1 MATFERWVKQEMS
14 TAPLNVP
21 ELTEYIIALCD
32 ESDITPEGLGERVT
46 STLEASS
53 EAGQTAVQAF
63 VEDLLSRW
71 AARKHVDDEE
81 VQERIALQ
89 AADERLKESKVLRG
103 GGGGGG
109 GAIEESNV
117 ESLEER

>member
-1 MATFERWVKQEMS
+1 MATFERWVKQQMS

-21 ELTEYIIALCD
+21 ELTEYIVALCD
-32 ESDITPEGLGERVT
+32 ESDITPEDLGERVT

-71 AARKHVDDEE
+71 AARKHVVDDA

-89 AADERLKESKVLRG
+89 AADERLKESKILRG

-109 GAIEESNV
+109 AVEESNV